1 MGKIRRKAQRM
12 PPPALI
18 QYAQP
23 QHARIQRDAVA
34 KEQQKNERQNPGHKI
49 GRRIAHDLLK
59 FLAHKGK

>member
-1 MGKIRRKAQRM
+1 M

-18 QYAQP
+18 QHAQP